1 MSNEM
6 FISRSIS
13 TKHILSKLLESSYH
27 D

>member
-13 TKHILSKLLESSYH
+13 AKHILSKLLESSY